1 MKEEEIDKQLEA
13 IKRYGISYNID
24 FKKHNKTLIV
34 EVYTANKVQYSPQD
48 QILLYP
54 PQDPMLLKFN
64 FLQVEKLKNWKM
76 ITDHITDY
84 FEEKHLGM
92 IPIINKLFL
101 ESWYPSNRRKMA
113 TICFIVM
120 RDIYHL
126 PINPRNFWPIPKKKT
141 IKKIRSS
148 LHINKCDIKT
158 EPPPSCISIEKAIY
172 YYAEKLKLSKKTIN
186 EILKLHKSTNYYPTN
201 PISYISGII
210 YLGSILA
217 GEHIP
222 QREVAYATRETEE
235 TIRNAKRKIINS
247 LKDEELKKKFQ
258 KSWRHKI

>member
-1 MKEEEIDKQLEA
+1 MKEEEIDSILEQ
-13 IKRYGISYNID
+13 IKGYPYYIV
-24 FKKHNKTLIV
+24 FKRNNKKLVVEIYAEDRLPYPSEEEKLI
-34 EVYTANKVQYSPQD
+34 
-48 QILLYP
+48 
-54 PQDPMLLKFN
+54 LKFN
-64 FLQVEKLKNWKM
+64 FLQVEKLKNWEM
-76 ITDHITDY
+76 IMHQITDY
-84 FEEKHLGM
+84 FEKKHLFM
-92 IPIINKLFL
+92 IPLINKLFL
-101 ESWYPSNRRKMA
+101 ESSYPNNKMKMP

-126 PINPRNFWPIPKKKT
+126 PINHRNFWPIPKKKT

-158 EPPPSCISIEKAIY
+158 EPLPSCISIEKAIY

-222 QREVAYATRETEE
+222 QREVAYATQQTEV
-235 TIRNAKRKIINS
+235 TIGNAKRKIINS

-258 KSWRHKI
+258 KWRRGGDERT